1 MDTIM
6 HTHAHQ
12 ETSGSLETQT
22 PGGTVE
28 CTDRGYEPEPPPE
41 LYSIDGA
48 VPPDVLE
55 ARAQWLGR
63 NPRHPGR
70 SLDLMRE
77 RKSLGIPEVAAQ
89 LGVAAADLAAVLEC
103 REPIT
108 LDLALRLEDAG
119 WDTAEGW
126 LRWQV
131 DHDIAAERRRRAA
144 RDADASVASTATSP
158 ARDADP
164 VAAPA

>member
-1 MDTIM
+1 MDTTM
-6 HTHAHQ
+6 HTHTQ
-12 ETSGSLETQT
+12 LETSESSETQA

-28 CTDRGYEPEPPPE
+28 RTDRGCEPEPPPA

-55 ARAQWLGR
+55 ARAQWLER
-63 NPRHPGR
+63 NPWHPGR

-77 RKSLGIPEVAAQ
+77 RKSLGVPEAAAQ

-119 WDTAEGW
+119 WDTAAGW

-144 RDADASVASTATSP
+144 LHADTSMPPSAASSDP
-158 ARDADP
+158 DADP
-164 VAAPA
+164 VAASP

>member
-6 HTHAHQ
+6 QTHAHP
-12 ETSGSLETQT
+12 ETSESLETQT
-22 PGGTVE
+22 PGGAVE
-28 CTDRGYEPEPPPE
+28 RTDRGYEPEPPPE

-48 VPPDVLE
+48 VPADVLE

-77 RKSLGIPEVAAQ
+77 RKSLGIPEAAAQ

-131 DHDIAAERRRRAA
+131 DHDIAAERRRRAVRA
-144 RDADASVASTATSP
+144 ADASMPTSVASP
-158 ARDADP
+158 YPDAGP
-164 VAAPA
+164 VAASA

>member
-1 MDTIM
+1 M
-6 HTHAHQ
+6 
-12 ETSGSLETQT
+12 LE
-22 PGGTVE
+22 V
-28 CTDRGYEPEPPPE
+28 
-41 LYSIDGA
+41 
-48 VPPDVLE
+48 
-55 ARAQWLGR
+55 RAQWLGR

-77 RKSLGIPEVAAQ
+77 RKSLGIPEAAAQ

-144 RDADASVASTATSP
+144 RDADASVPSTATSP
-158 ARDADP
+158 SRDADP
-164 VAAPA
+164 VAASA

>member
-1 MDTIM
+1 MDTTM
-6 HTHAHQ
+6 HTHTEL
-12 ETSGSLETQT
+12 ETSESSETQA
-22 PGGTVE
+22 PEGTVE
-28 CTDRGYEPEPPPE
+28 RADRAYEPEPPPP

-55 ARAQWLGR
+55 ARTQWLER
-63 NPRHPGR
+63 NPWHPGR

-77 RKSLGIPEVAAQ
+77 RKS

-119 WDTAEGW
+119 WDTAAGW

-131 DHDIAAERRRRAA
+131 DHDIAAERRRRTALHADTSMPPSAA
-144 RDADASVASTATSP
+144 SSDP
-158 ARDADP
+158 DADP
-164 VAAPA
+164 VAASP

>member
-1 MDTIM
+1 M
-6 HTHAHQ
+6 HTHAHL
-12 ETSGSLETQT
+12 ETLESPETQT

-28 CTDRGYEPEPPPE
+28 RTDRGYEPEPPPE

-55 ARAQWLGR
+55 ARARWLSR

-77 RKSLGIPEVAAQ
+77 RKSLGIPEAAAQ
-89 LGVAAADLAAVLEC
+89 LGVEAADLAAVLEC

-108 LDLALRLEDAG
+108 LDLAFRLEEAG
-119 WDTAEGW
+119 WDTAPGW

-144 RDADASVASTATSP
+144 PDADASIAPNVASPSP
-158 ARDADP
+158 DADP
-164 VAAPA
+164 VAASA

>member
-1 MDTIM
+1 M
-6 HTHAHQ
+6 HTRTHT
-12 ETSGSLETQT
+12 ETPETQT
-22 PGGTVE
+22 PGDTVRR
-28 CTDRGYEPEPPPE
+28 TDRGYEAEPPPE

-55 ARAQWLGR
+55 ARARWLSR

-77 RKSLGIPEVAAQ
+77 RKSLGIPEAAAQ
-89 LGVAAADLAAVLEC
+89 LGVEAADLAAVLEC
-103 REPIT
+103 QEPIT
-108 LDLALRLEDAG
+108 LDLAFRLEEAG
-119 WDTAEGW
+119 WDTAAGW

-144 RDADASVASTATSP
+144 PDADASIAPNVASPSP
-158 ARDADP
+158 DADP
-164 VAAPA
+164 VAASA

>member
-1 MDTIM
+1 MDTVM
-6 HTHAHQ
+6 RTHAHS
-12 ETSGSLETQT
+12 ETLESPETQAPERT
-22 PGGTVE
+22 A
-28 CTDRGYEPEPPPE
+28 RGYEPEPPPE

-55 ARAQWLGR
+55 ARAQWLDR

-144 RDADASVASTATSP
+144 RHADASLPKSVASP
-158 ARDADP
+158 CPDADP
-164 VAAPA
+164 VAASA

>member
-1 MDTIM
+1 M
-6 HTHAHQ
+6 HTHAHPDTA
-12 ETSGSLETQT
+12 ESLETQT

-28 CTDRGYEPEPPPE
+28 RADRGYAPEPPPE

-77 RKSLGIPEVAAQ
+77 RKSLGIPEAAAQ
-89 LGVAAADLAAVLEC
+89 LGVAAADLGAVLEC

-144 RDADASVASTATSP
+144 RDADASVPSTATSP
-158 ARDADP
+158 SRNADP
-164 VAAPA
+164 VAASA